1 MGFALV
7 VLIIVIIGSLLQ
19 RVSGMGLGLVAGPI
33 LALLLGP
40 VEGILVL
47 NILAAINAV
56 FITVNVRKHVEWKS
70 TR

>member
-1 MGFALV
+1 
-7 VLIIVIIGSLLQ
+7 
-19 RVSGMGLGLVAGPI
+19 MGLGLIAGPI